1 LAFAILLC
9 QRKCV
14 SLSTVKQPMKFSF
27 KYILF
32 FFFTFVYFIAGS
44 QINALD
50 DSPKFTVR
58 GTVIEQDT
66 RNPIPNVNIRV
77 NGGSYTTTDVFGE
90 FRVEARKGDELTIR
104 HKDFETIYYTIL
116 SNERI
121 TVEVEPS
128 TQDKIY
134 SKRSKRVSE
143 PQFNWFIDSAEVY
156 LKTDAKKSVQFITD
170 ALELSNSKKENGDAY
185 EVLGDIYMYWKQYD
199 LAVSN
204 YQISLQSKDLNETRL
219 KLAKAYRLNENY
231 QESIQE
237 YNETNKRGLS
247 NYQLV
252 ILYEGLGDVYKSIK
266 QYDVAIKAYRDGL
279 QEAQDHLITPKV
291 TDLNSKI
298 AEVLSSK
305 GEVVEAQG
313 YFNKSLQLAGSQN
326 KKRGVEEKVK
336 VADFQNTVSNFSDEI
351 VLRKQ
356 ALDDIK
362 DIETERDSIID
373 NESALTSQK
382 QKYKIGNAYAQ
393 QNDFGNAINYLEESI
408 EEAETKEDLIVQKD
422 ATRKLSEVYR
432 TTGDFTKALAAYQ
445 EYVDVVDKLYRKKEQ
460 EISQATRFRKDLTT
474 KQNRITSLESNRELS
489 ESQYQLTVEQS
500 KRQKIIIYSLIGG
513 LFLLLLVAFLMY
525 KYIRQQRLAN
535 NLLALKS
542 LRSQMNP
549 HFIFNALN
557 SVNSFI
563 ASNDERT
570 ANKYLTD
577 FSKLMRAVLENS
589 EEDFIPL
596 EKEIEL
602 LQLYTQLEHFRFQDK
617 FDYAI
622 NVDEKIN
629 VEDFVIPPMLLQ
641 PYIENAV
648 WHGLRYKKEKGH
660 LNIDIFQERE
670 DEIKITI
677 SDDGIGRENSKALKT
692 KNQKKQNSKGMG
704 NIKKR
709 VAILNDMYKDKV
721 DVFVDDF
728 QDEQDTGTK
737 VVVTLKKD

>member
-1 LAFAILLC
+1 MLLNIKHILCVTFLC
-9 QRKCV
+9 FC
-14 SLSTVKQPMKFSF
+14 
-27 KYILF
+27 
-32 FFFTFVYFIAGS
+32 FTAKA
-44 QINALD
+44 QIDLLNN
-50 DSPKFTVR
+50 SPRFTVR
-58 GTVIEQDT
+58 GSVLEQDT
-66 RNPIPNVNIRV
+66 REPIPNVNIQV
-77 NGGSYTTTDVFGE
+77 NGGSYTTTDIFGK
-90 FRVEARKGDELTIR
+90 FRIEVRKGDELIIK
-104 HKDFETIYYTIL
+104 HKDFETIYYIIKN
-116 SNERI
+116 NERI
-121 TVEVEPS
+121 LVEVEP
-128 TQDKIY
+128 TDDDKTF
-134 SKRSKRVSE
+134 SKRLKRNNE
-143 PQFNWFIDSAEVY
+143 PQFNWYIDSAETY
-156 LKTDAKKSVQFITD
+156 LKKDAKKSIQFVAD
-170 ALELSNSKKENGDAY
+170 ALELSNSKRENGDAY
-185 EVLGDIYMYWKQYD
+185 EVLGDIYMYWGQND

-204 YQISLQSKDLNETRL
+204 YRISLQSKDSNETRL

-237 YNETNKRGLS
+237 YNGINKRALS

-252 ILYEGLGDVYKSIK
+252 SLYEGLGDVYKSIGELENSIDAYNEGLK
-266 QYDVAIKAYRDGL
+266 VAQK
-279 QEAQDHLITPKV
+279 HLITPKV

-298 AEVLSSK
+298 AEVYSEK
-305 GEVVEAQG
+305 GEEAEAG
-313 YFNKSLQLAGSQN
+313 AYFSNSLKLANTQN
-326 KKRGVEEKVK
+326 KKRALEEKVK
-336 VADFQNTVSNFSDEI
+336 VADFQNKVNDYDSEI
-351 VLRKQ
+351 TLRKQ
-356 ALDDIK
+356 ALEDIS
-362 DIETERDSIID
+362 DIETDSVLD
-373 NESALTSQK
+373 NKSPLTSQK

-393 QNDFGNAINYLEESI
+393 QNDFGNAIEYLEESRA
-408 EEAETKEDLIVQKD
+408 EAEDKEDLTVQKD
-422 ATRKLSEVYR
+422 ATRRLSEVYR
-432 TTGDFTKALAAYQ
+432 NSGDFTKALETYQ
-445 EYVDVVDKLYRKKEQ
+445 QYVDVVDKLYREKEQ
-460 EISQATRFRKDLTT
+460 EISQAARFRTDLSE
-474 KQNRITSLESNRELS
+474 KQNRIVSLESDRELS
-489 ESQYQLTVEQS
+489 ETKYLLTTEQA
-500 KRQKIIIYSLIGG
+500 KRQKIIIYSLVGG
-513 LFLLLLVAFLMY
+513 LFLLLLTAFLMF

-617 FDYAI
+617 FDY
-622 NVDEKIN
+622 KIDIDQKIK

-648 WHGLRYKKEKGH
+648 WHGLRYKKEKGQ
-660 LNIDIFQERE
+660 LNITITQEQN

-677 SDDGIGRENSKALKT
+677 TDDGIGRKKSKALKT
-692 KNQKKQNSKGMG
+692 QNQKKQNSKGMG

-728 QDEQDTGTK
+728 QDEEDTGTK
-737 VVVTLKKD
+737 VIVTLKKD

>member
-1 LAFAILLC
+1 MQFYFKHITFLLLVFIGFNLNA
-9 QRKCV
+9 QNN
-14 SLSTVKQPMKFSF
+14 SLD
-27 KYILF
+27 
-32 FFFTFVYFIAGS
+32 
-44 QINALD
+44 N
-50 DSPKFTVR
+50 SPRFTVR
-58 GTVIEQDT
+58 GSVIEQDT
-66 RNPIPNVNIRV
+66 RDPIPDVNIQV
-77 NGGSYTTTDVFGE
+77 NGGQYTRTDIFGE
-90 FRVEARKGDELTIR
+90 FRIEARKGDELTIR
-104 HKDFETIYYTIL
+104 HKDFETIYYVIK

-121 TVEVEPS
+121 IVEVEPS
-128 TQDKIY
+128 NQVKSKFD
-134 SKRSKRVSE
+134 KRSKRANE
-143 PQFNWFIDSAEVY
+143 PQFNWFIDSAETY
-156 LKTDAKKSVQFITD
+156 LKKDAKTSIQFVGD
-170 ALELSNSKKENGDAY
+170 ALELSDSKRENGQAY
-185 EVLGDIYMYWKQYD
+185 EVLGDIYMHWKQYD

-204 YQISLQSKDLNETRL
+204 YRISIQNTNTNETRL

-237 YNETNKRGLS
+237 YTAINKRSLS

-252 ILYEGLGDVYKSIK
+252 TLYEGLGDVYKSTGEF
-266 QYDVAIKAYRDGL
+266 DKALEAYNEGL
-279 QEAQDHLITPKV
+279 KIAQKRLITPKV

-298 AEVLSSK
+298 AEVYSSK
-305 GEVVEAQG
+305 GEVAEAED
-313 YFNKSLQLAGSQN
+313 YFDTSLKLANSQP
-326 KKRGVEEKVK
+326 KKRAVEEKVK
-336 VADFQNTVSNFSDEI
+336 VADFQNKVNNFSDEI

-356 ALDDIK
+356 ALEDIN
-362 DIETERDSIID
+362 DIETDSVLD
-373 NESALTSQK
+373 NESPLTSQR
-382 QKYKIGNAYAQ
+382 QKYKIGNAYLQ
-393 QNDFGNAINYLEESI
+393 QKDFGNAINFLEESI
-408 EEAETKEDLIVQKD
+408 EEAETKEDLVVQKD

-432 TTGDFTKALAAYQ
+432 TTGDYTKALETYQ
-445 EYVDVVDKLYRKKEQ
+445 EYMEVTDKLYRKKEQ
-460 EISQATRFRKDLTT
+460 EISQAARFRKDLST
-474 KQNRITSLESNRELS
+474 KQNRITSLESDRELS

-500 KRQKIIIYSLIGG
+500 KRQKVIIYSLIGG

-622 NVDEKIN
+622 QVDDKIK
-629 VEDFVIPPMLLQ
+629 VADFVIPPMLLQ

-648 WHGLRYKKEKGH
+648 WHGLRYKKEKGK
-660 LNIDIFQERE
+660 LNIDISQEKE

-677 SDDGIGRENSKALKT
+677 TDDGIGRKKSKALKT
-692 KNQKKQNSKGMG
+692 ANQKKQNSKGMG

-721 DVFVDDF
+721 DVLVDDF
-728 QDEQDTGTK
+728 QDEEDTGTK
-737 VVVTLKKD
+737 VIVTLKKD